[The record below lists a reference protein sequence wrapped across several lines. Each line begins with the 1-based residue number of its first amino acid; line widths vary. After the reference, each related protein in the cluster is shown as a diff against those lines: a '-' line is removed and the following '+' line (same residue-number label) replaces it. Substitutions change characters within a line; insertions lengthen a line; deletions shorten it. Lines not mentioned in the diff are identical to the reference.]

1 MFKLMYDVMKL
12 AKENHSSVCLRSSN
26 SFYPRKSTC
35 IACLNQVHF
44 KRKNNGN
51 VRDYDCKNMIYYYC
65 ERYSHKHAGAIFT
78 LLEQI
83 SSRLPDNPRIL
94 SVGCGPCTD
103 LFGFEAYYIKYKPK
117 SMIEYHGLEKSM
129 LWNEFNRFIIQHGK
143 KYKLARVEV
152 MYLDAIYKFH
162 KIEDIMRCEKP
173 NIISFQYVLPDMA
186 KYYNVAFVNR
196 FAENFVV
203 KALEKLPKSTMIIFN
218 DTNVTQQNTL
228 RNPEEVKGREI
239 LDYLVRKFWFNC
251 NIAVLKYYFPYNSDP
266 SLCFGG
272 VHSKCEIDT
281 ESVPEDF
288 KNYFEMWNQYR
299 SAQLV
304 LVKNADVSLAKRG

>member
-35 IACLNQVHF
+35 TACLNQVHF

-65 ERYSHKHAGAIFT
+65 GRYSLKHAGEIFT

-83 SSRLPDNPRIL
+83 SSKLPDNPRIF

-103 LFGFEAYYIKYKPK
+103 LFGFEAYYRKYKPE
-117 SMIEYHGLEKSM
+117 SMIEYRGLEKSK
-129 LWNEFNRFIIQHGK
+129 LWNEVHRFIIQHGK
-143 KYKLARVEV
+143 NYNLARVEV
-152 MYLDAIYKFH
+152 TYMDAISKFNE
-162 KIEDIMRCEKP
+162 IEDIMSCEKP
-173 NIISFQYVLPDMA
+173 NIISFQYVLSDMA
-186 KYYNVAFVNR
+186 KYHDVAFVKR

-203 KALEKLPKSTMIIFN
+203 KAFEILPKSTIIIFN
-218 DTNVTQQNTL
+218 DTNVTQQYAL

-239 LDYLVRKFWFNC
+239 LAYLARKFWGNS
-251 NIAVLKYYFPYNSDP
+251 NISVLKYYFPYNSD
-266 SLCFGG
+266 STLCFG
-272 VHSKCEIDT
+272 VAHSKCEIDMK
-281 ESVPEDF
+281 SVPEDL

-304 LVKNADVSLAKRG
+304 LVKNADC